1 MTMFARK
8 AAVSV
13 VARLRIVFAEEARVV
28 DIWEGQRG
36 ELVTALSHALISSSC
51 EQARAIAPQYFT
63 SLFLESSF
71 TWPGLPLTARLAD
84 RSSIGDSGSCYL
96 SQPL

>member
-63 SLFLESSF
+63 SLFLELSF
-71 TWPGLPLTARLAD
+71 APGLPLTARLAD